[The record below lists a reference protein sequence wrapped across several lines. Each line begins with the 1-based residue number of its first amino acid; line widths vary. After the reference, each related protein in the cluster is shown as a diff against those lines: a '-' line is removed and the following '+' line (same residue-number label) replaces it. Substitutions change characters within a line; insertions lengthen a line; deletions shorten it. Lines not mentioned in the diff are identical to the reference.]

1 MEDGSRGFL
10 ADWWRTAP
18 PSLLPQQRHLHRSF
32 TSLLTPQAQRYRLSP
47 RERGRG
53 GGGEKRERA
62 VDQGASRHGP
72 RRYVVERYNTGALAD
87 GQHGGGSS
95 AEAAVKRRRVLDVG
109 CGDGRVALELARSCG
124 CDVVGVDVNAAA
136 VAVANAAA
144 AAAQLQ
150 PQAASAASSSD
161 GSGSEAGDGGSAV
174 FVVGDCRS
182 ALSLAA
188 AVQSVADSSDADGGG
203 GFDFVLAQLLLSVV
217 GEQSDRV
224 ALIEACH
231 SQLRPGG
238 KLMLSA
244 SAISHDLEPVLYSAL
259 YRQGKEQTGEEHSY
273 SLAAAYE
280 QQRQATDGQSASS
293 MAACTAHQ
301 HDFSWAEL
309 GSLVTKPRLESAGST
324 HSDSQSSA
332 AAAINTEGAGAAATL
347 FELITMVKEKD
358 VSTPLNHSL

>member
-1 MEDGSRGFL
+1 M
-10 ADWWRTAP
+10 
-18 PSLLPQQRHLHRSF
+18 
-32 TSLLTPQAQRYRLSP
+32 
-47 RERGRG
+47 
-53 GGGEKRERA
+53 
-62 VDQGASRHGP
+62 
-72 RRYVVERYNTGALAD
+72 ERYNTGALAD

-95 AEAAVKRRRVLDVG
+95 AETALRRRRVLDVG

-124 CDVVGVDVNAAA
+124 CEVVGVDVNAAA

-161 GSGSEAGDGGSAV
+161 GSGGRGSGSGAGDGGSAV

-231 SQLRPGG
+231 SQLRPGA

-244 SAISHDLEPVLYSAL
+244 SAISHDLEPLLYSAL